1 MGKDFHRNKGGKS
14 WNKSGSGGGG
24 GGRRDKAPEVDSSDP
39 VQVMFSEI
47 SVYLDSRH
55 DKKER
60 IVKLSR
66 DITIESKRIIFCLH
80 RIRDERD
87 PSREAILEEANTRL
101 QEVRENL
108 WRQVAKEVEKEDH
121 HQYLRAYSA
130 GLQEWI
136 EALSFY
142 HFLRNNK
149 IISYEEVS
157 MQLVFEES
165 NNVNAENETDTP
177 ADTIT
182 MSTEEPIE
190 TSENQTEPSFVTIP
204 PSEFI
209 LGIADL
215 TGELMRNAIN
225 ALGAGN
231 MEVCFTLLEILQCM
245 AEGFGQIDK
254 KDAPRDFGQK
264 LWTLKQSCKKVE
276 AACYAISVRGS
287 EIPKNHLA
295 DIFVKRDDEREN
307 FGQSDDFFC
316 D

>member
-14 WNKSGSGGGG
+14 WNKSGGGG

-80 RIRDERD
+80 RIRDEAD
-87 PSREAILEEANTRL
+87 PSREAILEEADTRL

-108 WRQVAKEVEKEDH
+108 WRQVAKEIETEGH

-157 MQLVFEES
+157 RQLVFEES
-165 NNVNAENETDTP
+165 NNVNVENKTDTP

-190 TSENQTEPSFVTIP
+190 TRKSQTESSFVTIP

>member
-14 WNKSGSGGGG
+14 WNKSGGGG

-80 RIRDERD
+80 RIRDEAD
-87 PSREAILEEANTRL
+87 PSREAILEEADTRL

-108 WRQVAKEVEKEDH
+108 WRQVAKEIETEDH

-165 NNVNAENETDTP
+165 NNVNVENKTDTP

-182 MSTEEPIE
+182 MSTEDSIE
-190 TSENQTEPSFVTIP
+190 TSESQTKPSFVTIP

>member
-14 WNKSGSGGGG
+14 WNKSGGGG

-47 SVYLDSRH
+47 SVYLDNRH

-80 RIRDERD
+80 RIRDEAD
-87 PSREAILEEANTRL
+87 PSREAILEEADTRL

-108 WRQVAKEVEKEDH
+108 WRQVAKEIETEDH

-157 MQLVFEES
+157 RQLVFEES
-165 NNVNAENETDTP
+165 NNVNVENKTDTP

-190 TSENQTEPSFVTIP
+190 TRKSQTESWFVTIP

>member
-1 MGKDFHRNKGGKS
+1 MDR
-14 WNKSGSGGGG
+14 
-24 GGRRDKAPEVDSSDP
+24 SDP

-47 SVYLDSRH
+47 SIYLDSRH

-80 RIRDERD
+80 RIRDEAD
-87 PSREAILEEANTRL
+87 PSREAILEEADTRL
-101 QEVRENL
+101 GDVRRNL
-108 WRQVAKEVEKEDH
+108 WLQVAEELKGEDH

-142 HFLRNNK
+142 YFLRNNK

-157 MQLVFEES
+157 KHLQFEES
-165 NNVNAENETDTP
+165 ILPNKETYENRLDT
-177 ADTIT
+177 
-182 MSTEEPIE
+182 
-190 TSENQTEPSFVTIP
+190 QTEAETESTATAIEKSEDLTESLSVNIP

-295 DIFVKRDDEREN
+295 DIFVKREDEREN
-307 FGQSDDFFC
+307 FGQSEDFFC